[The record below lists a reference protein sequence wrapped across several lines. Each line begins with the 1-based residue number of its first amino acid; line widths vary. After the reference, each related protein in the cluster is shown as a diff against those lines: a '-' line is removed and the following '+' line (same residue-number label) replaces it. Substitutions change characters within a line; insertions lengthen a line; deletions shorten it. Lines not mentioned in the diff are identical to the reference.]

1 MYYIVAMFVTAL
13 PMYLLPSRLNAPQRM
28 PSGSGGSAFDP
39 RALKEPPKI
48 THRIPVRFLL
58 RVRLVEDS
66 HLSIQLHRDPR
77 SLALKNLSAESPDKS
92 FYLRPSNVLRNG
104 LCENGFERFPLFRVH
119 PPNDTTFSIMRK
131 AGPRT

>member
-48 THRIPVRFLL
+48 AHRIPVRFRL

-77 SLALKNLSAESPDKS
+77 SLALKNLSAESPNKTV
-92 FYLRPSNVLRNG
+92 YLRPSNAPRNG
-104 LCENGFERFPLFRVH
+104 ASQNGFKRLPLVRMY
-119 PPNDTTFSIMRK
+119 P
-131 AGPRT
+131 